1 VTHFSERSFEAFD
14 AARGRR
20 FPITVWSPEGDN
32 GPLVVYSHPSGQ
44 GRRAAT
50 FLCTFLAS
58 HGYVV
63 AAMDHSE
70 CVVPEF
76 KRPEGESE
84 EAKLARWQAVIDSR
98 VPDVRF
104 LLDQLPPADAVGIVG
119 HSFGGWTAL
128 AFAEADQRVR
138 SVVAL
143 APAGAS
149 NPKPGILPVKLDYTW
164 TAPTLL
170 IAAEND
176 TALPLDGMY
185 EIFEKTR
192 APKRMEILRGADH
205 LHFVDACPDE
215 EAHRFIREQTLA
227 HFDATLK

>member
-1 VTHFSERSFEAFD
+1 MKVRDFEAFD
-14 AARGRR
+14 ASRNRR
-20 FPITVWSPEGDN
+20 FPITVWGDR
-32 GPLVVYSHPSGQ
+32 GPLIVYSHPSLQ

-50 FLCTFLAS
+50 FLCTHLAS
-58 HGYVV
+58 HGYTG

-70 CVVPEF
+70 CVEPSF
-76 KRPEGESE
+76 ARPAEETE

-104 LLDQLPPADAVGIVG
+104 LLDQLPPAGAIGIVG

-128 AFAEADQRVR
+128 AFAEVDARVR

-143 APAGAS
+143 APGGAS
-149 NPKPGILPVKLDYTW
+149 NPLPGILPVTLDYTW
-164 TAPTLL
+164 TAPTLI

-176 TALPLDGMY
+176 TATPLDGIR

-192 APKRMEILRGADH
+192 APKRMEILPGADH
-205 LHFVDACPDE
+205 MHFMDSVNDE
-215 EAHRFIREQTLA
+215 EAHRFVREHTLA
-227 HFDATLK
+227 HLTATMG